1 MRWSCKRS
9 VTMAAVFLLLTI
21 LYLMLPLE
29 FRSTGEQVWQ
39 GRTVSS
45 SALWVD
51 KGGYLP
57 LNVSYQLLA
66 GTPPTKQKYLTI
78 GLCSVS
84 RPKGT
89 YLISTL
95 SSIFSRSS
103 PAELSSMVVVV
114 LLADFDAQWRET
126 TLGEIT
132 ATFPSQLE
140 AEQLLVVHAPKQY
153 YPPLTGLKRNYNDNA
168 DRVTFRSKQ
177 NVDYSFLLQFC
188 AGRSLLYLQLED
200 DVSCS
205 QNFLSAIRGR
215 VQQQEVVGG
224 VPWATLE
231 FSALGYIGKLYH
243 SEHLPLLSR
252 FLFLFYQEMPCDFLF
267 SHFRVLLT
275 QGEAIRFTPSLFQH
289 MGSYSSFLGTF
300 NKLKDED
307 FEEDLYTNPPADVYS
322 DIPAYEDHVA
332 AMAWSPG
339 TGTFFW
345 GRSPFSGNHLTVAFK
360 QPAVVTG
367 IIVVTGSAEGRD
379 QLASATVEL
388 GLHPVTEKTGLG
400 ITCQEF
406 YSVGDL
412 QGGKMNMTDIHKKR
426 SGHASSC
433 LKIRVTANQNDWVII
448 RKIRITT
455 EEE

>member
-1 MRWSCKRS
+1 MRWTYKKS
-9 VTMAAVFLLLTI
+9 VTMGAVFLLLAI
-21 LYLMLPLE
+21 LYFSLPLDL
-29 FRSTGEQVWQ
+29 RSTWVEEWQVQ
-39 GRTVSS
+39 TFSS
-45 SALWVD
+45 DASWID

-66 GTPPTKQKYLTI
+66 GTPPTEQKYLTI

-84 RPKGT
+84 RPKGS

-103 PAELSSMVVVV
+103 PAELNSMLVVV
-114 LLADFDAQWRET
+114 LLTDFDAQWRAT

-132 ATFPSQLE
+132 ANFPSQLK
-140 AEQLLVVHAPKQY
+140 ANQLLVAHVPKQY
-153 YPPLTGLKRNYNDNA
+153 YPPITGLKRNFNDKA

-177 NVDYSFLLQFC
+177 NVDYSFLVQFC
-188 AGRSLLYLQLED
+188 TGRSLHYLQLED

-205 QNFLSAIRGR
+205 HHFLSAIRGR
-215 VQQQEVVGG
+215 VQQME

-275 QGEAIRFTPSLFQH
+275 QSEVIRFTPSLFQH
-289 MGSYSSFLGTF
+289 TGSYSSFLGTF
-300 NKLKDED
+300 NKLKDD
-307 FEEDLYTNPPADVYS
+307 DYEDLYTNPAADVYS
-322 DIPAYEDHVA
+322 DIPVYKEHVA

-345 GRSPFSGNHLTVAFK
+345 GRSPSSGNHLTVTFK
-360 QPAVVTG
+360 HPVVVTS
-367 IIVVTGSAEGRD
+367 ITVVTGSAEGRD
-379 QLASATVEL
+379 RLASATVEL
-388 GLHPVTEKTGLG
+388 GLHPVTEKTGSG
-400 ITCQEF
+400 TTCQEF
-406 YSVGDL
+406 YNVGDL
-412 QGGKMNMTDIHKKR
+412 QGGRMDMTDVHKKR
-426 SGHASSC
+426 FGHASSC
-433 LKIRVTANQNDWVII
+433 LKIRVTAKQNDWVII
-448 RKIRITT
+448 KKIRITT
-455 EEE
+455 KEE